1 MRQQISGTT
10 FIRCDSP
17 DPLRICSD
25 IQLLRAD
32 LRHENL
38 RSGLQ
43 DTLRTDIWPLDIQ
56 ESFAQSSG
64 TKKALHLEKLSPCQ
78 EQGHIRYQLQAWN
91 ATSGERGSQ
100 LLVEQS
106 ILKHLQAV
114 NFSANF
120 KEQPVAVQTTW
131 SNGCDFRTT
140 ENCEPP
146 VESMG
151 SNLFWMNPSGDL

>member
-1 MRQQISGTT
+1 MACRTLCVQT
-10 FIRCDSP
+10 
-17 DPLRICSD
+17 
-25 IQLLRAD
+25 
-32 LRHENL
+32 
-38 RSGLQ
+38 SGLWISRS
-43 DTLRTDIWPLDIQ
+43 LSRNRLAPRRRYVC
-56 ESFAQSSG
+56 
-64 TKKALHLEKLSPCQ
+64 EKLCPCQ

-106 ILKHLQAV
+106 ILKHRQAV

-131 SNGCDFRTT
+131 PNGCDFRNT

-151 SNLFWMNPSGDL
+151 SNLFWVKPSGDLLPCTRKPSASGALKLAPPGPHESMRLTE